1 MQVDQS
7 PMTPATIATIG
18 RTPMEHTFNS
28 IEIQSGTGL
37 VNPMNL
43 TK

>member
-7 PMTPATIATIG
+7 PMTPATVG

-28 IEIQSGTGL
+28 VEIQSGTGV
-37 VNPMNL
+37 VNPMSL
-43 TK
+43 AK